1 MSIITSLKSRAT
13 SLLRRGER
21 FTGTDNIYLAKN
33 GFFLTLMQSF
43 GVLTGFLQYILIAR
57 FLPKEVYGEYKYFLS
72 LFSLFSIAAMTGM
85 ENALG
90 RAVANGFEGSLPK
103 AFRYKF
109 IGGLFGSLAMLIG
122 SGYYFWQANTDTA
135 LALAL
140 IACFSPWIY
149 ASNVYSA
156 FLSGKKRFDLT
167 SRYTVYATFI
177 SFIGM
182 ATGLYFLRNA
192 VALLLVFLVTSLTN
206 GIAYLIARSKQTND
220 TVDPTMFALGKH
232 LSILDIL
239 GTVANNL
246 DSILVFHF
254 LGAASLA
261 VYSLA
266 IIPVEQMKG
275 FLKIIS
281 SLAMPKY
288 ATRSLEAVQ
297 SGLRKKILLFMGG
310 VVVLMGIYILLA
322 PAFFAFFFPS
332 YQSSVPY
339 SQVYALSLITG
350 APATLL
356 LTAILAQNMKKA
368 LTYSNVLNYSAQ
380 ILFLLIGSYFFGL
393 WGVIISR
400 IFSRIFQLVCSYVLL
415 HRPETP
421 EISTPTATI

>member
-1 MSIITSLKSRAT
+1 MSILTSLKSRAT
-13 SLLRRGER
+13 ALLRKGER
-21 FTGTDNIYLAKN
+21 ITGTDNVYLAKN

-43 GVLTGFLQYILIAR
+43 SVVAGFLQYILIAHY
-57 FLPKEVYGEYKYFLS
+57 LPKEVYGEYKYFLS

-85 ENALG
+85 ENALS

-103 AFRYKF
+103 AFRYKL
-109 IGGLFGSLAMLIG
+109 IGGAFGSVAMLLG
-122 SGYYFWQANTDTA
+122 AGYYFWQHNINTA
-135 LALAL
+135 LALVL
-140 IACFSPWIY
+140 IAIFAPWIY
-149 ASNVYSA
+149 ASNVYGA

-182 ATGLYFLRNA
+182 STGLFFLRNA
-192 VALLLVFLVTSLTN
+192 VALLLVFLITSLTN
-206 GIAYLIARSKQTND
+206 GIAYLVARTQQQND
-220 TVDPTMFALGKH
+220 NVDPGMYPLGKQ
-232 LSILDIL
+232 LSLLDIL
-239 GTVANNL
+239 GTFANNL

-288 ATRSLEAVQ
+288 ATKSLEAVQ
-297 SGLRKKILLFMGG
+297 TGMRKKILLFMGV
-310 VVVLMGIYILLA
+310 VVVLMGCYILLA

-332 YQSSVPY
+332 YLSSVPY

-415 HRPETP
+415 HRPEGPASVT
-421 EISTPTATI
+421 TV